1 MKVAALDFGS
11 NTFLC
16 LIAEVTEEGLGTIYS
31 DEVEMVRLG
40 QGLNQNKKFHPEA
53 LERADRCMQKFAQT
67 IAQHQPEKILAM
79 ATSAARDAENKD
91 ELFQLAQKHGIP
103 LEIIAGDKEATIT
116 YQGAVSA
123 QTNPQ
128 QGLLVI
134 DIGGGSTEFIF
145 GQGPKLLTGKSFDI
159 GCVRLT
165 EKFITAQPTSD
176 TEVQNVVQSLDKALN
191 EVRSLMPLGF
201 QLDTILAVAGTPTA
215 LAAADLGYFDAA
227 KIDGYEL
234 TEEMLAHWVQR
245 LQKATVEEKIKMG
258 IPEGRADVILIG
270 ALTLWRALK
279 IFQQT
284 RILVSTRGV
293 RYGVA
298 LEIARRAHSTA
309 HTATRA

>member
-16 LIAEVTEEGLGTIYS
+16 LIAEVNENGIGKIYS

-40 QGLNQNKKFHPEA
+40 QGLNQSKKFHPDA
-53 LERADRCMQKFAQT
+53 LQRANRCMQKFAQT
-67 IAQHQPEKILAM
+67 IAEHQPEKILAM

-91 ELFQLAQKHGIP
+91 ELFQLAEKHGIP
-103 LEIIAGDKEATIT
+103 LEIIAGDHEATIT

-123 QTNPQ
+123 QKDPK
-128 QGLLVI
+128 QGLLVV

-145 GQGPKLLTGKSFDI
+145 GKGPTLLTGKSFDI

-176 TEVQNVVQSLDKALN
+176 IEVDHVVQALDAALN
-191 EVRSLMPLGF
+191 EVQSLMPPQF

-215 LAAADLGYFDAA
+215 LAAADLGYFDAE

-234 TEEMLAHWVQR
+234 TEEMLLQWVQR
-245 LQKATVEEKIKMG
+245 LKNTTVEEKIKMG

-279 IFQQT
+279 IFQQK

-298 LEIARRAHSTA
+298 LEIARR
-309 HTATRA
+309 TRNNISY